1 MQTKDLHY
9 RKCHGE
15 VRSADLNAAIEWREA
30 RLPELR
36 RLYPDENDWYN
47 GDESSLFF
55 RALPDRGFVVGK
67 RKAVGGKKAK
77 DRLSI
82 LLTMNMTGTVK
93 CQGQA
98 FFLNRKYL

>member
-1 MQTKDLHY
+1 MLTSMLP
-9 RKCHGE
+9 
-15 VRSADLNAAIEWREA
+15 
-30 RLPELR
+30 LPELR

-55 RALPDRGFVVGK
+55 RALPDRGSVVGK

-98 FFLNRKYL
+98 FFLNRISP